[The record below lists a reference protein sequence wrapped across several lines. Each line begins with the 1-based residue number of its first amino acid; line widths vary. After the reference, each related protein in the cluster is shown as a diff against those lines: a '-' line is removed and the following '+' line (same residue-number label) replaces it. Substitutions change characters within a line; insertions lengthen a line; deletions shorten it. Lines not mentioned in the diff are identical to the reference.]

1 VAGTGYRRGS
11 PGRAAPADPHIDA
24 LDGVRAI
31 AAFAVLTFHVA
42 IESGAAL
49 GDDFFTGLLARGD
62 VAVPI
67 FFTLSGLLL
76 YRPWAAAALTGGPA
90 PDTRAYLVRRALRI
104 LPAYWL
110 VVAAALALWSRDRL
124 GDPGTWLVLLTL
136 TQTYHPDPWWAG
148 LGPKGLAQMWSLCVE
163 AAFYLLL
170 PLLAAGLAAFARR
183 AGADVGRRAR
193 RLLLGLAVL
202 ALASPVTVVLSHHPV
217 YLPHL
222 NSWLPRSMAY
232 FACGM
237 AFAVV
242 LAWAE
247 GDRSPGNPARRLRRS
262 VASAPGTLWLVAAL
276 AYAIAVTPVA
286 GPRFIG
292 VEGVWPGLFKTVLYA
307 TVAVCL
313 VAPAALPPRPAPLI
327 GRILGNR
334 VIRWLGR
341 ISYGV
346 FLWQFVALH
355 AWYQLTAQWPF
366 TGGFLGN
373 LVAVAAIT
381 IMLAEATHRLV
392 EEPARGLG
400 RRISARLRRG
410 AAAGDAASAAAP
422 HVKPEHANRSSSGA
436 LP

>member
-1 VAGTGYRRGS
+1 
-11 PGRAAPADPHIDA
+11 
-24 LDGVRAI
+24 
-31 AAFAVLTFHVA
+31 
-42 IESGAAL
+42 
-49 GDDFFTGLLARGD
+49 
-62 VAVPI
+62 
-67 FFTLSGLLL
+67 
-76 YRPWAAAALTGGPA
+76 LTGGPA
-90 PDTRAYLVRRALRI
+90 PDTRAYLVRRTLRQ
-104 LPAYWL
+104 LPGYWL
-110 VVAAALALWSRDRL
+110 VVCAAHALWVRGR
-124 GDPGTWLVLLTL
+124 PGGRGTL
-136 TQTYHPDPWWAG
+136 PGLPALRRACQAVPWRAG

-307 TVAVCL
+307 PVAVCL
-313 VAPAALPPRPAPLI
+313 VGPAALPPRPAPVI
-327 GRILGNR
+327 GRIR
-334 VIRWLGR
+334 
-341 ISYGV
+341 
-346 FLWQFVALH
+346 
-355 AWYQLTAQWPF
+355 
-366 TGGFLGN
+366 
-373 LVAVAAIT
+373 
-381 IMLAEATHRLV
+381 
-392 EEPARGLG
+392 
-400 RRISARLRRG
+400 
-410 AAAGDAASAAAP
+410 
-422 HVKPEHANRSSSGA
+422 
-436 LP
+436 